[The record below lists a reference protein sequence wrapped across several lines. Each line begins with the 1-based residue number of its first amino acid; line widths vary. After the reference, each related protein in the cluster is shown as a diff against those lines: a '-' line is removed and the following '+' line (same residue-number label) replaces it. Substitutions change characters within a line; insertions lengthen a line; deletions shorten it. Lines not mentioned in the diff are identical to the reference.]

1 MSSVTSLWQAETNK
15 SVTESCNYNLD
26 NTDDVN
32 DIETVESEDDDDDL
46 HTSVNVAT
54 TAAIATLQ
62 NKEPITT
69 LMKTKKHKVFPTLGS
84 YHPKQFYIE
93 YTQELPTIESR
104 LSMMSQNR
112 RLNFKNH
119 QIRIKTNSK

>member
-46 HTSVNVAT
+46 HTSVDVAT
-54 TAAIATLQ
+54 AAAVVTLQ

-69 LMKTKKHKVFPTLGS
+69 LMKTKQH
-84 YHPKQFYIE
+84 
-93 YTQELPTIESR
+93 
-104 LSMMSQNR
+104 
-112 RLNFKNH
+112 
-119 QIRIKTNSK
+119 